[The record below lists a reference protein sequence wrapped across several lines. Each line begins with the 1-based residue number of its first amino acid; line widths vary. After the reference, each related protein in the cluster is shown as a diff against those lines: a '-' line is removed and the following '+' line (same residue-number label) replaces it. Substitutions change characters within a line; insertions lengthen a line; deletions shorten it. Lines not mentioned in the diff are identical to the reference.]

1 MFRVAFESKHVWCV
15 RHLKHHSN
23 LSPTNARSISVKY
36 ECSGM
41 FRASPQ
47 DAPSSIIE
55 VLGIQFVCRK
65 DFVDEPLTLEE
76 LQEWAEEEK
85 LPPRFRAGPLSYG
98 VRVEMVQLL
107 LVVV

>member
-1 MFRVAFESKHVWCV
+1 
-15 RHLKHHSN
+15 
-23 LSPTNARSISVKY
+23 
-36 ECSGM
+36 M

-55 VLGIQFVCRK
+55 VLGIQFVYRK